1 MKTFKQHSKINEQK
15 IDLDKIVDVHQFE
28 YHIVNL
34 FGDLLN
40 LMWRATKFLVV
51 VGGGFVVKSLYNR
64 YNKEAREHRKQ
75 LKILNTAI
83 KQERKSKAKA
93 VMIVG
98 YTKAQEIAETE
109 KKLLKKLSP
118 ERRKQ
123 YAKDIKVLES
133 NYDRIITASKEGIKL
148 LKARIK

>member
-1 MKTFKQHSKINEQK
+1 
-15 IDLDKIVDVHQFE
+15 
-28 YHIVNL
+28 
-34 FGDLLN
+34 
-40 LMWRATKFLVV
+40 
-51 VGGGFVVKSLYNR
+51 
-64 YNKEAREHRKQ
+64 
-75 LKILNTAI
+75 
-83 KQERKSKAKA
+83 
-93 VMIVG
+93 MIVG